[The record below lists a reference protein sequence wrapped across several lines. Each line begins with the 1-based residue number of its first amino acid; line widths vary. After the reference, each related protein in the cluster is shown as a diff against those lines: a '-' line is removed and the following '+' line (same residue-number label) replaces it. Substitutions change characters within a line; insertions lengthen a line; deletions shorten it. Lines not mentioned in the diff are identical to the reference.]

1 MRCNKP
7 DIPAPARLRT
17 NLFTWRARWGCKLQ
31 EYFVFLVALTTVM
44 SPTSLYAQN
53 VPITIQNI
61 PAFAQWTNKGPMSNP
76 VVVACGVVEGINRL
90 GQLTKE
96 GRPST
101 LTIGAEF
108 SSLPQS
114 VDQQQATLRKRI
126 NSLSRALKRPKNST
140 AAKTAR
146 AMLKKAQRSAREL
159 SEQVAWCRGFAP
171 FSGRFPGSGS
181 GNPPQQ
187 GRQPNPGQPVQDPL
201 GDQLNSLFPDEMGP
215 EHHCR
220 GNSIVGTIAG
230 AERST
235 VTLGND
241 EWLQSVDGAQGSFA
255 FSDVPDGTYA
265 LYVEAPGVSYGPEHI
280 ITVDSQ
286 GVGCSIAFQSKSIGI
301 PDAGVF
307 HRRDH
312 AVLRS
317 AMDLSSV
324 TENVTSASAQ
334 STQSNAAQALLSTY
348 GITLDSSDLVWGGEY
363 AERLLSTMGSSWD
376 TAWGPLPLNKAST
389 WKLTARE
396 QPNDISIVE
405 TDAGFQVVVTAAAFR
420 YASGVPAIIEG
431 QRGSF
436 FSQRL
441 QKATLR
447 FITRN
452 GRDSYVMNF
461 ILQNRFLMSTDVS
474 GSGLT
479 YYTTKEPD
487 ERFQRLSGEETLTLL
502 TLLSEI
508 PEGLRLKSSWLY
520 LLRRANTVQH
530 PILDDKD
537 ALFVGWSAEPG
548 SPFVPYVEITQEG
561 LLQDPKAQLETMI
574 AAMTGI
580 LWDREVP
587 DALRKEWITLGG
599 WRKVSDG
606 QWITDNPTE
615 AFSRIPVGLYKGPQA
630 DFAASVA
637 TYISNGEQLR
647 ARSPKRYEFL
657 KLYVMHGT
665 RFLRK
670 LREDLSFPVLN
681 LWPDYSGP
689 GGVREATAIVTGAA
703 SADKTIRGRLLL
715 RGSDLRV
722 DGAQWGRVAFKK
734 RGDERS
740 QMPARFELSCYP
752 LKPDSEYGV
761 SMEMRCDGLV
771 SRYLPAG
778 FYDVEYAYL
787 QDQVGNVRIENRATL
802 SWSVYINN
810 YLELPPQPEL
820 IPGTQSISV
829 ERMLIE
835 GRDVPVLKTQF
846 RLLNHASFR
855 GAYPEIQPDCP
866 EGCSRR
872 LTGRDQQG
880 LIVGNLVT
888 LSRAISPYTPSGR
901 YGLRGITTYSKES
914 LMKYFP
920 FSSVPSEN
928 EYQMPF
934 VNLVTADEDLE
945 APEVDINQIGVVARA
960 TRPDAPNGE
969 TRVRVT
975 MRARDNKSGVGSLG
989 FCLLSPRGRMM
1000 CQSFWDQRFITLVE
1014 TEDPTQWRE
1023 YVSNI
1028 TLPAGSE
1035 PGVWGIENV
1044 YMEDK
1049 AGWTASQ
1056 SLSELVEFKVESQG

>member
-1 MRCNKP
+1 
-7 DIPAPARLRT
+7 
-17 NLFTWRARWGCKLQ
+17 
-31 EYFVFLVALTTVM
+31 
-44 SPTSLYAQN
+44 
-53 VPITIQNI
+53 
-61 PAFAQWTNKGPMSNP
+61 MSNP
-76 VVVACGVVEGINRL
+76 LVVACGKIGGMNRL
-90 GQLTKE
+90 GQLRKE
-96 GRPST
+96 GKPST

-114 VDQQQATLRKRI
+114 VDQQQANLRKRI

-146 AMLKKAQRSAREL
+146 AMLKKAQRTAYEL
-159 SEQVAWCRGFAP
+159 SQQVAWCRGFTP
-171 FSGRFPGSGS
+171 LSGGFPRSGR

-187 GRQPNPGQPVQDPL
+187 GGGPDRDPL
-201 GDQLNSLFPDEMGP
+201 GEQLDSLFPDEMGP
-215 EHHCR
+215 DHHCQ

-230 AERST
+230 ADKST

-255 FSDVPDGTYA
+255 FSDVPDGTYS

-280 ITVDSQ
+280 LTVDSR
-286 GVGCSIAFQSKSIGI
+286 GEGCSIAFQAKSIGI

-312 AVLRS
+312 TLLRS
-317 AMDLSSV
+317 ARDLSSV
-324 TENVTSASAQ
+324 AGNVTSASAQ
-334 STQSNAAQALLSTY
+334 STQSNTAQALLSDY
-348 GITLDSSDLVWGGEY
+348 GITLDSSDLVWSGEY
-363 AERLLSTMGSSWD
+363 AERLLSTMQSSWD
-376 TAWGPLPLNKAST
+376 TAWGPLPLNKSST

-396 QPNDISIVE
+396 QPNDISITE
-405 TDAGFQVVVTAAAFR
+405 NDAGFQVVVTAAAFR

-452 GRDSYVMNF
+452 GRDTYVMNT
-461 ILQNRFLMSTDVS
+461 ILQNRFQMSTFAS
-474 GSGLT
+474 GSTLT

-487 ERFQRLSGEETLTLL
+487 ERFQRLSGDETLTLL

-508 PEGLRLKSSWLY
+508 PEGIRLKRSWLY

-530 PILDDKD
+530 PILKDKD
-537 ALFVGWSAEPG
+537 ALFVGCSAKPG
-548 SPFVPYVEITQEG
+548 SPFNPYVEITQRG

-580 LWDREVP
+580 LWDVETP
-587 DALRKEWITLGG
+587 DALRKEWITLGA
-599 WRKVSDG
+599 WREVSEG
-606 QWITDNPTE
+606 HWITDNPTE
-615 AFSRIPVGLYKGPQA
+615 AFSRIPVGLYTGPQA

-637 TYISNGEQLR
+637 TYISNGEELR

-689 GGVREATAIVTGAA
+689 GGVREATVIVTGAA
-703 SADKTIRGRLLL
+703 SADKRIQGRLLL
-715 RGSDLRV
+715 RGSDPRI
-722 DGAQWGRVAFKK
+722 DGAQSGYVSFKK

-740 QMPARFELSCYP
+740 ETPSKFSLNCMAHR
-752 LKPDSEYGV
+752 PDSEYRV
-761 SMEMRCDGLV
+761 SMEMRCEGYA
-771 SRYLPAG
+771 SRYLPSG
-778 FYDVEYAYL
+778 FYDVEYAHL
-787 QDQVGNVRIENRATL
+787 RDQVDNSRIENRATL

-810 YLELPPQPEL
+810 YLEPPPQPEL
-820 IPGTQSISV
+820 IPGTQTISV
-829 ERMLIE
+829 ERMSIE

-846 RLLNHASFR
+846 RLLNHASFA
-855 GAYPEIQPDCP
+855 GASQNVQPDCL

-872 LTGRDQQG
+872 LTGRHQQS
-880 LIVGNLVT
+880 LMVGNLVT
-888 LSRAISPYTPSGR
+888 LTQAISPHTPSGR
-901 YGLRGITTYSKES
+901 YGLRSITTYSKEW

-934 VNLVTADEDLE
+934 ANLETEDEDLE
-945 APEVDINQIGVVARA
+945 VPEVDINQIGVVARA
-960 TRPDAPNGE
+960 IRPEAPNGE

-975 MRARDNKSGVGSLG
+975 MRARDNKSGISDLG
-989 FCLLSPRGRMM
+989 YCLLSPRGKMM
-1000 CQSFWDQRFITLVE
+1000 CQGFYDQRFGTLVE

-1035 PGVWGIENV
+1035 PGVWGVENV
-1044 YMEDK
+1044 YISDK
-1049 AGWTASQ
+1049 AGWIVSR
-1056 SLSELVEFKVESQG
+1056 SLTELVEFKVESQPGQ